1 VEPDLAQA
9 APSVLARHGF
19 EQPEAS
25 AAALARLGAWPPG
38 ASLGGR
44 RLLADVAASAHPDLA
59 ARSLAAIAERHPD
72 PDGFAAALRRRRG
85 FRRRLIA
92 VLAASRSIGAW
103 LAAHPEE
110 ADRMV
115 HGQAFMEPRSRSGLV
130 GEAVAVVSRHEQ
142 AVAAWEALRRF
153 KRRELVRVAV
163 RDLLAAEAVGVVE
176 QVGEELAWLAEA
188 CVQAGLVVAAR
199 GSGVLVGAP
208 GEPAVDGEPAG
219 PVARL
224 VVVGMGK
231 LGGAE
236 LNYVS
241 DIDVMVCHEPLPGVD
256 GQVAARAA
264 EGVVRGLLGGLGAV
278 TPEGSVFRVD
288 ANLRPEGRNGPLSR
302 SLGSYVAYWDRWA
315 QPWEFQALVKARPVA
330 GDAGLGA
337 RWLAAAQQRVWPAR
351 LDPELIG
358 AIRRTKARVEAE
370 RLPAGADPRLH
381 VKLGPGGLADV
392 EWTVQLL
399 QLRLGRQHLAVR
411 QQGTLAALAE
421 LEAVGALDAADAG
434 WLRDA
439 YRLCMRIRNAAY
451 LVTGR
456 PVDLLPT
463 DLVLLER
470 LARAMGE
477 PAPGRQRLLEAYRRA
492 TRRARRVVMARF
504 WEDPD

>member
-1 VEPDLAQA
+1 M
-9 APSVLARHGF
+9 
-19 EQPEAS
+19 
-25 AAALARLGAWPPG
+25 
-38 ASLGGR
+38 
-44 RLLADVAASAHPDLA
+44 
-59 ARSLAAIAERHPD
+59 ER
-72 PDGFAAALRRRRG
+72 
-85 FRRRLIA
+85 
-92 VLAASRSIGAW
+92 
-103 LAAHPEE
+103 
-110 ADRMV
+110 
-115 HGQAFMEPRSRSGLV
+115 RSRSGLV
-130 GEAVAVVSRHEQ
+130 GEAVAVVSRQEQ

-208 GEPAVDGEPAG
+208 GWPAADGEPAG

-256 GQVAARAA
+256 PQVAARAA

-337 RWLAAAQQRVWPAR
+337 RWLAAARQRVWPAR

-399 QLRLGRQHLAVR
+399 QLRLGRQHPAVR

-434 WLRDA
+434 WLGDA
-439 YRLCMRIRNAAY
+439 YRLCMHIRNAAY

-463 DLVLLER
+463 DQVLLER

-492 TRRARRVVMARF
+492 TRRARRVVIARF